1 MKYTIQLLLLFSITL
16 SCTTKKG
23 SQEHKAVKS
32 ELITEN
38 KALNNQKNTTKIQF
52 QNFTV
57 FIDSLEAFDEN
68 NVLKQV
74 QKDTAI
80 IYLEFG
86 ESIEGKKI
94 SIQQS
99 KFSEVDIYQRFEN
112 SITVSDEGPHCD
124 LTAWKHYNSA
134 WKLIKN
140 TGNKFI
146 ANTYTDE
153 EKQKFISITD
163 NELIKGVGRYCEDK
177 WVQFIKENLTE
188 YPSYYVRPSRM
199 FLKIVP
205 KNQNKKQIKIISF
218 ILPMGC

>member
-1 MKYTIQLLLLFSITL
+1 MKTQITL
-16 SCTTKKG
+16 LTVLFLFVSCKVPGTKKTAEVNVIG
-23 SQEHKAVKS
+23 KQENQQLK
-32 ELITEN
+32 
-38 KALNNQKNTTKIQF
+38 NNTKIQF

-57 FIDSLEAFDEN
+57 VIDSLEAFDEN
-68 NVLKQV
+68 DVLKQV
-74 QKDTAI
+74 QKDTAT
-80 IYLEFG
+80 IYLEIG

-94 SIQQS
+94 SIEHS
-99 KFSEVDIYQRFEN
+99 KFSEFDIYQRFEN
-112 SITVSDEGPHCD
+112 SITVADEGPHCD

-134 WKLIKN
+134 WKRIKN

-146 ANTYTDE
+146 ANTYKKEDKE
-153 EKQKFISITD
+153 KFILITKE
-163 NELIKGVGRYCEDK
+163 ELIIGVGRYCEDK
-177 WVQFIKENLTE
+177 WVQFIKENSTK